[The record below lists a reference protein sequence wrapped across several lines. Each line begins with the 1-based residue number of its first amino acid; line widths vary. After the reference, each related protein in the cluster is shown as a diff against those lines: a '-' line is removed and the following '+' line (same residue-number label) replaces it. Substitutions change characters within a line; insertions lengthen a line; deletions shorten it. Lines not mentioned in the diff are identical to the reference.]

1 MIIEIIK
8 DNINILEDNDLISI
22 KSITEE
28 LTNNP
33 FGKYLIQKE
42 DNEII
47 GYIYYS
53 DIYERAE
60 INQIEVKE
68 NKRNCGNGDKLLKK
82 MIDIVQKD
90 ITLEVKE
97 NNVSAIKLY
106 KNNGFTS
113 KAIRKGYYQGIDGI
127 LMERKKDS
135 N

>member
-1 MIIEIIK
+1 MSISLMPFVFTKLTAFGVIIK
-8 DNINILEDNDLISI
+8 SKFSI

-106 KNNGFTS
+106 KNFKIIT
-113 KAIRKGYYQGIDGI
+113 Y
-127 LMERKKDS
+127 
-135 N
+135 